1 MRWWTALAIDVQV
14 RTLLEEPNIAGSYCA
29 VRWIAEALNMRMD
42 DSRLGEALTAL
53 RLEYKL
59 LHDNRVICARSL
71 AAGWQRTLNVI
82 MDCFRSDE
90 VELTYQELVDAVR
103 ARGVSETSL
112 RTAVAT
118 AAVALQETRDDL
130 SDWFTMVF
138 RRSQPAPAS

>member
-1 MRWWTALAIDVQV
+1 M
-14 RTLLEEPNIAGSYCA
+14 
-29 VRWIAEALNMRMD
+29 
-42 DSRLGEALTAL
+42 
-53 RLEYKL
+53 
-59 LHDNRVICARSL
+59 
-71 AAGWQRTLNVI
+71 AAHAQRHH
-82 MDCFRSDE
+82 DCFRSDE